1 MAEYAAAEAEAR
13 AQPLHAARSSLI
25 ESGVLL
31 YLHTAGGGAAWGL
44 FESVRNG
51 EPRPVLMQNVARTS
65 LVTCFVPI
73 LLVGGVVTAYERLN
87 RTTDSINEKFA
98 LYGAACLALYPAG
111 RLLQWVETFAPLWLG
126 GHIVGFSSF
135 FGWTLYTESDLLK
148 SDRELLSKA
157 EQREQRA
164 KR

>member
-1 MAEYAAAEAEAR
+1 MACYPGMLLLKVVEA
-13 AQPLHAARSSLI
+13 
-25 ESGVLL
+25 
-31 YLHTAGGGAAWGL
+31 Y
-44 FESVRNG
+44 
-51 EPRPVLMQNVARTS
+51 
-65 LVTCFVPI
+65 
-73 LLVGGVVTAYERLN
+73 
-87 RTTDSINEKFA
+87 
-98 LYGAACLALYPAG
+98 
-111 RLLQWVETFAPLWLG
+111 APLWLG